1 MQNSIFERYI
11 QVILQLSCPK
21 YQFEETFETFQI
33 LKSSENVKS
42 TGLDGARNKK
52 SVLSDDLG
60 QRIGDKFT
68 KLSKISFSMNY
79 VTADFL
85 QFLTG
90 KHQNLAFVWTGVY
103 LSSNPSISGI
113 LLNFPNFLKSQILS
127 RLVTRTVTV
136 F

>member
-1 MQNSIFERYI
+1 
-11 QVILQLSCPK
+11 
-21 YQFEETFETFQI
+21 
-33 LKSSENVKS
+33 
-42 TGLDGARNKK
+42 
-52 SVLSDDLG
+52 
-60 QRIGDKFT
+60 
-68 KLSKISFSMNY
+68 MNY

-90 KHQNLAFVWTGVY
+90 KRQNLAFGWKGVY